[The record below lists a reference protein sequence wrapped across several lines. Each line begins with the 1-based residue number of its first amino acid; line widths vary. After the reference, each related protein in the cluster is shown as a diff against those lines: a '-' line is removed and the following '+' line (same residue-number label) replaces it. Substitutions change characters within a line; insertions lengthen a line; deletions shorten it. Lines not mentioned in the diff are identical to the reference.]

1 MRYTYIFTIH
11 KYYHKLQLDSSPIYA
26 YPYNIM
32 KQKATRSD
40 NKIALVAGALQLP
53 FFTRDALRRAGWDVF
68 VIGLKNFVDPKLNPD
83 MVIRLGGAGRAVRE
97 MRRRGIHKMTFV
109 GAIGHPNLY
118 DIRPDLWSLT
128 ALLSIMKHQRGYDS
142 MATTLNKILEKRGF
156 EVIAAQDIA
165 PELTFDKAGVKT
177 KTKPTKSDKS
187 DIERAVDVS
196 HTIGVA
202 DIGASVVVDKQVIA
216 VEAAEGT
223 AKMLERVVDMR
234 KSKRRASGVFAK
246 MTKPGQDLRIDIP
259 AIGVDTVR
267 AVANAHL
274 RGIVVNTKT
283 CFVVD
288 KENVI
293 KLANKLGIFIVA
305 VD

>member
-1 MRYTYIFTIH
+1 
-11 KYYHKLQLDSSPIYA
+11 
-26 YPYNIM
+26 M
-32 KQKATRSD
+32 KRTNTRPD

-53 FFTRDALRRAGWDVF
+53 FFTRDALRRAGWDVY
-68 VIGLKNFVDPKLNPD
+68 VIGLKNFVDEKLNPD
-83 MVIRLGGAGRAVRE
+83 LVVRLGGAGRAVRE
-97 MRRRGIHKMTFV
+97 MRRRGIHKITFV

-118 DIRPDLWSLT
+118 DIRPDLWSIG

-142 MATTLNKILEKRGF
+142 MATTLNKVLEKRGF
-156 EVIAAQDIA
+156 KVLAAQDLA
-165 PELTFDKAGVKT
+165 PELTFETAGTQTKA
-177 KTKPTKSDKS
+177 KPTKSDMA
-187 DIERAVDVS
+187 DIQRAIDVS
-196 HTIGVA
+196 HTIGEM

-223 AKMLERVVDMR
+223 ARMLERVVDMR
-234 KSKRRASGVFAK
+234 KNKRRTGGVFAK

-267 AVANAHL
+267 AVAAAHL

-288 KENVI
+288 KVNVI
-293 KLANKLGIFIVA
+293 KEANKLKIFIIA
-305 VD
+305 ID